1 MLKTIIWD
9 ADTQTLNPLP
19 DTGDANARRFRAK
32 EVAETYKYQLY
43 DDRVV
48 FGGMTVML
56 TGEGVSCTCP
66 DFQERGIKIN
76 LPCKHIFAGAFLKG
90 DTRCVTSESVR
101 PTAQPSNKTP
111 VDSLGMGHA
120 EGTSATQLRNSNR
133 VWRNGDRP
141 QNVRVGKH
149 FMLSDFLY
157 SETAVEKGIANFP
170 PFDGMEV
177 ESLRGL
183 CTNILDP
190 VVEQFG
196 ALSITYG
203 YSAPEL
209 HRRIYG
215 SRPLGIHNCVAPG
228 QSTLGA
234 AADILVH
241 SMQDK
246 PREVLLWIK
255 ATCVYDRLILY
266 PGSSIVCTAWANR
279 PRRHAKEWVYLP
291 NESKPQYIDLS
302 ESLISAVLP
311 PVSPVQQLLF

>member
-19 DTGDANARRFRAK
+19 DTIDANARRFRAK
-32 EVAETYKYQLY
+32 EVVETYKYQIH

-56 TGEGVSCTCP
+56 TNEGVSCTCP
-66 DFQERGIKIN
+66 DFTERGIKLG
-76 LPCKHIFAGAFLKG
+76 LPCKHIFAAAFLKG
-90 DTRCVTSESVR
+90 DARCVTSESVR
-101 PTAQPSNKTP
+101 PSPSASTRAT
-111 VDSLGMGHA
+111 VDN
-120 EGTSATQLRNSNR
+120 TNR

-157 SETAVEKGIANFP
+157 SETAVEKGIINFP

-183 CTNILDP
+183 CAAILDP

-203 YSAPEL
+203 YSCPEL
-209 HRRIYG
+209 HRRIYPN
-215 SRPLGIHNCVAPG
+215 RPLGIHNCVAPG
-228 QSTLGA
+228 ASTHGA

-255 ATCVYDRLILY
+255 ATCAYDRLILY

-302 ESLISAVLP
+302 DRLSDIVIP
-311 PVSPVQQLLF
+311 QVSPVQQLLF